1 MSELPIL
8 QKTYD
13 FVKWYVPILNHLP
26 KHHKYLLGDRLIT
39 NLYDFLENLVD
50 AQYQN
55 EKLEILTKLNRQLE
69 VIRYQTRLLH
79 DFKAMRVQRYENVSK
94 LMNEIGTDL
103 GGWIRQQKH
112 RSTGSTI
119 DKPIDKTVTKL
130 IKKAEQP
137 T

>member
-26 KHHKYLLGDRLIT
+26 RTHKYLLGDRLIT
-39 NLYDFLENLVD
+39 NLYAFLEDLVQ
-50 AQYQN
+50 AQYQH
-55 EKLEILTKLNRQLE
+55 EKLEILTRLNRQLE

-79 DFKAMRVQRYENVSK
+79 DFKVMKIQRYENVSK

-103 GGWIRQQKH
+103 GGWIRQQKKKTPNKV
-112 RSTGSTI
+112 SS
-119 DKPIDKTVTKL
+119 PIV
-130 IKKAEQP
+130 KKVDQP
-137 T
+137 I

>member
-50 AQYQN
+50 AQYQH
-55 EKLEILTKLNRQLE
+55 EKLETLTKLNRQLE

-79 DFKAMRVQRYENVSK
+79 DFKVMKVERYENVSK

-112 RSTGSTI
+112 RSTGQPEKI
-119 DKPIDKTVTKL
+119 IAKPI
-130 IKKAEQP
+130 KKIEQP
-137 T
+137 I